1 MSKYDVFSQKIS
13 STWKF
18 FPASQ
23 SRNKHSMTSV
33 SFPRDN
39 RKRFDVGRTYHLP
52 PASPPAPPAAS
63 RLPSMAVIV
72 EKAIKYTTCR
82 QRCLEWPFSSV
93 HRRTCHHVNGHRQG
107 GEHAIGLNNPWRKTI
122 FSVKTTTNKTENKW
136 IKPIKIMQFTLF
148 YAWMTFNWNGVNIH
162 ILLKIR

>member
-1 MSKYDVFSQKIS
+1 MSYYDVFFKKNLLGVRIF
-13 STWKF
+13 ST
-18 FPASQ
+18 ASQ
-23 SRNKHSMTSV
+23 SRNKLSMRRD

-72 EKAIKYTTCR
+72 EKAIKYTPCR
-82 QRCLEWPFSSV
+82 QRCLEWPFV
-93 HRRTCHHVNGHRQG
+93 AFRRRDSPFI

-162 ILLKIR
+162 NILKIR